1 MLNEDLLKSGRLCVV
16 GNINRDIKTAPLV
29 AGARLLQDGETPVAS
44 ICETIG
50 GGGANSACA
59 AASLGGKV
67 IFLGKVGADALGER
81 LEQTLV
87 RHGVSARLKRD
98 PSIST
103 GNSLALTYANGQ
115 RHFISCQ
122 PNNESLC
129 FEDLDPTDF
138 ESFGHLF
145 RADVWFSKPMLFGGN
160 ERLFHAARAA
170 GLAVSIDLNWDP
182 LWGIAPAQEV
192 LSRKQAVAAVLPWVN
207 VAHGNVRELNEFTNS
222 ETLSGSLKRLQD
234 WGVEAVVVHLGE
246 AGAGY
251 YCRGKLLIEP
261 PAPVQRRVNV
271 TGTGDVLSA
280 CMMLLHE
287 HPEPQAKLR
296 LANRIVAEFIEG
308 KRQLIPQLI

>member
-1 MLNEDLLKSGRLCVV
+1 
-16 GNINRDIKTAPLV
+16 
-29 AGARLLQDGETPVAS
+29 
-44 ICETIG
+44 
-50 GGGANSACA
+50 
-59 AASLGGKV
+59 V

-280 CMMLLHE
+280 CMMLLQE